1 MARNLATHAIDI
13 WIYLIDCNTVPPYA
27 VGLRDF
33 ENYCSEFW
41 TMVRMCLFFN
51 NLPSM
56 TIIFQIER
64 RLWKSCQDQERN
76 WCNVHEAS
84 WLDFDFVIR
93 HILSII
99 HLLYTVITRFEVEA
113 SGNQESWWHHLD
125 RSVRAQQT
133 PWLLDCSS
141 WASKDPR
148 IHQFCGH
155 SHCLAEICRKIILT
169 SAFWRSQSPAIQIQ
183 NPL

>member
-13 WIYLIDCNTVPPYA
+13 WIYLIDCNTVTPYA
-27 VGLRDF
+27 VGLWDF

-56 TIIFQIER
+56 TIFQIER

-99 HLLYTVITRFEVEA
+99 HLLYTDCNYTFWSRGQWKSRKLVTSPWPKCPCTTNPMIA
-113 SGNQESWWHHLD
+113 GLQQLGLK
-125 RSVRAQQT
+125 RSQNPPILRAQ
-133 PWLLDCSS
+133 PL
-141 WASKDPR
+141 P
-148 IHQFCGH
+148 
-155 SHCLAEICRKIILT
+155 CRNM
-169 SAFWRSQSPAIQIQ
+169 SQ
-183 NPL
+183 NHTD